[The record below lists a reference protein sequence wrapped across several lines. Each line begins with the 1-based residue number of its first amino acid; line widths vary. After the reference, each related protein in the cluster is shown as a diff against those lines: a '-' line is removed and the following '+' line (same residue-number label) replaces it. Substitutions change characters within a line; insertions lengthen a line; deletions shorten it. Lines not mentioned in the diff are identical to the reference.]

1 MRGLSFFLR
10 FSTNLPETAR
20 ESFSACF
27 SGLVAF
33 SAVSGHFKGVFRIFE
48 NLLPKTKKNQPTAI
62 ICLLLSRF
70 SLNLHETVRE
80 AYLVCFFSFFDIFR
94 HFGSF

>member
-20 ESFSACF
+20 ESFLACF

-48 NLLPKTKKNQPTAI
+48 NLLPKTKKIN
-62 ICLLLSRF
+62 R
-70 SLNLHETVRE
+70 RR
-80 AYLVCFFSFFDIFR
+80 SFVYYSAVS
-94 HFGSF
+94 H